1 MLVMRWSGVGLVA
14 GAFLVVFGLGG
25 LRLIFGVWMRP
36 LESEF
41 VVDRGAIS
49 LVAALSLL
57 IFGLGQPL
65 LGRQVDLHGP
75 RVIVPAAVLLTGL
88 GVVGAS
94 LVPSYVGFVLTFGI
108 IASLGFAGAANAT
121 IVALVAQRFENNRGL
136 IYSICSAGGPLGQM
150 TLASVAAAG
159 VEGFGW
165 RQTMLVF
172 GLVLLVVVLPVVAI
186 LLRGAAP
193 PRTELLPSLTE
204 TFKLAFKAKG
214 FVLLWWAYFIC
225 GVTTLGLV
233 HTHIVAYGAD
243 RGLPQINA
251 AGILSLVGLFNI
263 AGLVLAGR
271 LADRFGGR
279 KPLIIAFT
287 IRGVALLWLATATSE
302 TSLVLFALVFGLTDM
317 ATIPFSAAATVQMFG
332 PRMLGVLTGFL
343 AVAHQ
348 TGAAFGSYIAGRGYE
363 LLGGYPPVIVASVGV
378 ALTAAILCFAMDT
391 RPVLVGEDAPEPGLA
406 PSGA

>member
-1 MLVMRWSGVGLVA
+1 M
-14 GAFLVVFGLGG
+14 
-25 LRLIFGVWMRP
+25 
-36 LESEF
+36 
-41 VVDRGAIS
+41 
-49 LVAALSLL
+49 
-57 IFGLGQPL
+57 
-65 LGRQVDLHGP
+65 
-75 RVIVPAAVLLTGL
+75 
-88 GVVGAS
+88 
-94 LVPSYVGFVLTFGI
+94 PSYVGFVLTFGI

-271 LADRFGGR
+271 LADRLR
-279 KPLIIAFT
+279 RAEAPHHRLHDS
-287 IRGVALLWLATATSE
+287 GVALLWLATATSE

-363 LLGGYPPVIVASVGV
+363 LFGGYPPVIVASVGV
-378 ALTAAILCFAMDT
+378 ALSAAILCFAMDT
-391 RPVLVGEDAPEPGLA
+391 RPVLVGEDAPEPGLRRLEPDRPRRSDLPTPSPARKGELHKYPTARARTLSKA
-406 PSGA
+406 PFDKLKRSQLKATVQGGFHPPQLRSCALILPSPFGISEEYVSVAPGENVPEPLSLRHSCQ